1 MKDAFLKKL
10 SFFKETKFLS
20 HLIVFLFLAGFVAY
34 AWTEP
39 ASAPPGGNVDP
50 PINTGSASQ
59 VKAGALGIGGVLQAF
74 SNLIVNGKVGIGTA
88 SNSQLLNLKSSA
100 GDAAIRLQAN
110 ITPANQNVTFNY
122 TGGPQTW
129 TVPSWV
135 TSINVTVK
143 GAQGQNGSASVFAG
157 GGVGGR
163 GAIVSGNLTVTPG
176 ENLTIDVSGNGSNGG
191 APGGGGGGGGAGCT
205 SCYGGAGGNAGL
217 NGNNGSDGSHG
228 SGPLPYDTCG
238 GNGGGGGT
246 QSSGGIGGSG
256 TYGGTC
262 LPNSPGFNGNS
273 LWGGLGGTAP
283 TNYYNGNGAGGGGG
297 GGGGYCGG
305 GGSGSG
311 GYAGYTGSGGGG
323 GGGGSSLVPVGGSVS
338 TGQTGN
344 GQVIITYSSNADT
357 NWIFG
362 AGPSTNGKF
371 KVSNSS
377 AFGTTDALVLDDQGI
392 ILKAFNGS
400 NCYRIR
406 VDNTGAVS
414 SISVTCP

>member
-1 MKDAFLKKL
+1 MEIMVAMVAMVL
-10 SFFKETKFLS
+10 
-20 HLIVFLFLAGFVAY
+20 VLFLMIHAAVMA
-34 AWTEP
+34 AVEEH
-39 ASAPPGGNVDP
+39 
-50 PINTGSASQ
+50 
-59 VKAGALGIGGVLQAF
+59 
-74 SNLIVNGKVGIGTA
+74 NLREELA
-88 SNSQLLNLKSSA
+88 
-100 GDAAIRLQAN
+100 
-110 ITPANQNVTFNY
+110 
-122 TGGPQTW
+122 
-129 TVPSWV
+129 
-135 TSINVTVK
+135 
-143 GAQGQNGSASVFAG
+143 
-157 GGVGGR
+157 GR
-163 GAIVSGNLTVTPG
+163 GRR
-176 ENLTIDVSGNGSNGG
+176 G
-191 APGGGGGGGGAGCT
+191 ARVV
-205 SCYGGAGGNAGL
+205 
-217 NGNNGSDGSHG
+217 
-228 SGPLPYDTCG
+228 
-238 GNGGGGGT
+238 
-246 QSSGGIGGSG
+246 
-256 TYGGTC
+256 
-262 LPNSPGFNGNS
+262 PNSPGFNGNS

-297 GGGGYCGG
+297 GGGGYYGG

-357 NWIFG
+357 SWISG